1 MVRVAWGLN
10 SMLPMDICLTNSC
23 NLHLIEPRATSAGG
37 SDHVVEDVPSIGKL
51 FNKWFKGNTDYSF
64 AD

>member
-1 MVRVAWGLN
+1 
-10 SMLPMDICLTNSC
+10 MLPMDICLTNSC